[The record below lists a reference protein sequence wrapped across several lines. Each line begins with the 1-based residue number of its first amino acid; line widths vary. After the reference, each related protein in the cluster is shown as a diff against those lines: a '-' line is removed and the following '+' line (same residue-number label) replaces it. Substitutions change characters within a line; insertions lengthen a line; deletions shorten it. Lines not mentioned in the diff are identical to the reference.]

1 MSRFGRRPSPAL
13 IVACLAL
20 LVALGGTGYAAIALP
35 ANSVGTRQLKNNA
48 VVSSKV
54 KNRSLL
60 RVDFKR
66 GQLLRG
72 PAGSPGARGLPGAAG
87 APGPQ
92 GPQGPGGPQGPPGLS
107 GLELVSMTSELIGS
121 ESRKFAFAR
130 CPAGKQLI
138 GGGAVVNGEG
148 NAENF
153 VALESSGPVTGHWEA
168 FAHEHDLGTDNSW
181 TVTAHAFCAIVA
193 S

>member
-1 MSRFGRRPSPAL
+1 
-13 IVACLAL
+13 V
-20 LVALGGTGYAAIALP
+20 ALP
-35 ANSVGTRQLKNNA
+35 ANSVGTEQLKKNA
-48 VVSSKV
+48 VVASKV

-66 GQLLRG
+66 GQLLPGRRG
-72 PAGSPGARGLPGAAG
+72 KTGARGLPGAAG
-87 APGPQ
+87 APGPQGPQ

-168 FAHEHDLGTDNSW
+168 LAHEHDLGTGNSW